1 MRNLST
7 SRNKMENKNIAIQWR
22 NKYRELLSN
31 EGVSK
36 YGKNTLWLMSEKV
49 LRMTLGL
56 FIGVWVARY
65 LGPEE
70 FGVLSYATSYVAL
83 FSAFA
88 SLGMDGIVVRELVK
102 DSSKEQVILGTAFL
116 MKLLGSI
123 LMMILVSVTL
133 IIYPNDNN
141 TIVLIIASTAIFQS
155 FNVIDFYF
163 QAKVQG
169 KYIAISNIISLLCAS
184 FAKLLM
190 IINHASLEYF
200 AYVILFEITVLS
212 ISYIYFYFKRNMS
225 ILKWKTNYI
234 VAVNLI
240 KDSWPLIFS
249 SLLVTLYMKVDQVM
263 LNNMLGPESVG
274 YYTAATR
281 LSEVWYFIP
290 VVICNSLF
298 PAILNAKKISHELFL
313 ERLQKLYDLMLWL
326 ALFIAFFVTLITD
339 PLVDFLYGSTY
350 SSSSLILLV
359 HVWSSVFVFIG
370 VASSKWFIA
379 EGLQKQALYRTIA
392 GLLVNIILNY
402 LLIEKYGAIGA
413 AFATLVSQMMASYL
427 FNLFNVKTRNV
438 FFMQSR
444 SILFPIRFLKVI
456 R

>member
-1 MRNLST
+1 MST
-7 SRNKMENKNIAIQWR
+7 SRNKMENKNTAIQWR
-22 NKYRELLSN
+22 KKYRELLSN

-70 FGVLSYATSYVAL
+70 FGVLSYAISYVAL

-123 LMMILVSVTL
+123 LMMILVSLTL

-200 AYVILFEITVLS
+200 AYVILLEITVLS
-212 ISYIYFYFKRNMS
+212 ISYIYFSFKRNVS
-225 ILKWKTNYI
+225 ILQWKANYI

-313 ERLQKLYDLMLWL
+313 ERLQKLYDFMLWL
-326 ALFIAFFVTLITD
+326 ALFIAFFVTLITE
-339 PLVDFLYGSTY
+339 PLVDFLYGSAY

-392 GLLVNIILNY
+392 GLLVNVILNY

-444 SILFPIRFLKVI
+444 SILFPIRFLKMI

>member
-1 MRNLST
+1 
-7 SRNKMENKNIAIQWR
+7 MENKNTAIQWR
-22 NKYRELLSN
+22 KKYRELLSN

-70 FGVLSYATSYVAL
+70 FGVLSYAISYVAL

-123 LMMILVSVTL
+123 LMMILVSLTL

-200 AYVILFEITVLS
+200 AYVILLEITVLS
-212 ISYIYFYFKRNMS
+212 ISYIYFSFKRNVS
-225 ILKWKTNYI
+225 ILQWKANYI

-313 ERLQKLYDLMLWL
+313 ERLQKLYDFMLWL
-326 ALFIAFFVTLITD
+326 ALFIAFFVTLITE
-339 PLVDFLYGSTY
+339 PLVDFLYGSAY

-392 GLLVNIILNY
+392 GLLVNVILNY

-444 SILFPIRFLKVI
+444 SILFPIRFLKMI